1 MKKLVT
7 FALSAACVCALA
19 LGIAACGDD
28 NDDAHTHK
36 LMKVDAVS
44 ATFLRT
50 ATVSIIPATAAN
62 IFPTAKARTK
72 YKKTLG

>member
-7 FALSAACVCALA
+7 FALSAACVCGLA

-36 LMKVDAVS
+36 LMKVDAAS
-44 ATFLRT
+44 ATFFENGN
-50 ATVSIIPATAAN
+50 SEY
-62 IFPTAKARTK
+62 FPTAKA
-72 YKKTLG
+72 KTRYAKIPG

>member
-7 FALSAACVCALA
+7 FALSAACVCGLA

-36 LMKVDAVS
+36 LMKVDAAS
-44 ATFLRT
+44 ATF
-50 ATVSIIPATAAN
+50 
-62 IFPTAKARTK
+62 
-72 YKKTLG
+72 